1 MGLKAKCEN
10 IKFLGKN
17 VRESLQDTGFCKEF
31 LGLTT
36 KAQFIKEK
44 LDKLVLIR
52 IINSCFVKDQEDKN
66 TSYRVGE
73 NICKLCL

>member
-1 MGLKAKCEN
+1 MDLKVKCVN

-31 LGLTT
+31 LGLRA

-44 LDKLVLIR
+44 LDKLVLI
-52 IINSCFVKDQEDKN
+52 
-66 TSYRVGE
+66 
-73 NICKLCL
+73 

>member
-17 VRESLQDTGFCKEF
+17 VRESLQDIGFCKEF
-31 LGLTT
+31 LGLTS
-36 KAQFIKEK
+36 KAQIIKEK

-52 IINSCFVKDQEDKN
+52 IINSCFVKAQ
-66 TSYRVGE
+66 
-73 NICKLCL
+73 